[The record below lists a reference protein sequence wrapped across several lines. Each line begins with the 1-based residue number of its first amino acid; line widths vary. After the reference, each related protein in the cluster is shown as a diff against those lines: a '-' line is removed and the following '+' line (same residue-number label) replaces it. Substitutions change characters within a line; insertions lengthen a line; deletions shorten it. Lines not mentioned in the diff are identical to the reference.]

1 MPPHLSLRVPI
12 GRPMICGRCV
22 SLPIRPHYHLR
33 YASTTSSNDP
43 KLHPNPNVSPSTEPS
58 SASPS
63 SNPAR
68 ADSNSAPEASDT
80 ADAVNAS
87 SNVNPKGPNMEQL
100 PHVSEEAAA
109 MSKSMGESG
118 PAVDQGTPVQDVLKE
133 KGDKDGFEK
142 LPKVM
147 KESMSQQKRS
157 YSTVSSRKRLFHS
170 SSRRYAGIEQ
180 DFIDQISDE
189 GPPPPSPEDVQ
200 KAQQIQQQQPRRIPT
215 RDEQDYPGQYHEID
229 DEEAMAIACGELP
242 NPMEMR
248 AQAQVITQQRQGL
261 KFGDPSTPANRQKHL
276 RRRYDGVMEQV
287 TNMIM
292 RDGKKSVAQRNLAE
306 ILTYL
311 RTAPSPTP
319 TPSGTVRRLLPLP
332 QSTPTQSHLP
342 LHPVF
347 YLTHAIDSIAPL
359 MRIRSQKGL
368 AGGGVALQIPVPL
381 SLRQRRRA
389 ALVWIL
395 EAVDKRKGGTS
406 GFARRF
412 AEEIVGIVE
421 GRSSVWGK
429 RENVHRLATM
439 GRSNLGL
446 VRGGRR

>member
-1 MPPHLSLRVPI
+1 
-12 GRPMICGRCV
+12 
-22 SLPIRPHYHLR
+22 
-33 YASTTSSNDP
+33 
-43 KLHPNPNVSPSTEPS
+43 
-58 SASPS
+58 
-63 SNPAR
+63 
-68 ADSNSAPEASDT
+68 
-80 ADAVNAS
+80 
-87 SNVNPKGPNMEQL
+87 MEQL

-189 GPPPPSPEDVQ
+189 GPPPPSLEDVQ

-292 RDGKKSVAQRNLAE
+292 RDGKKSVAQRVSSPLIPHLAPP
-306 ILTYL
+306 
-311 RTAPSPTP
+311 ADP
-319 TPSGTVRRLLPLP
+319 
-332 QSTPTQSHLP
+332 
-342 LHPVF
+342 
-347 YLTHAIDSIAPL
+347 
-359 MRIRSQKGL
+359 
-368 AGGGVALQIPVPL
+368 
-381 SLRQRRRA
+381 
-389 ALVWIL
+389 
-395 EAVDKRKGGTS
+395 
-406 GFARRF
+406 
-412 AEEIVGIVE
+412 
-421 GRSSVWGK
+421 
-429 RENVHRLATM
+429 
-439 GRSNLGL
+439 
-446 VRGGRR
+446 